1 MSAGF
6 DERHEAV
13 STVAGGR
20 EVDTLTEVLWAA
32 LHGPTTLERNERL

>member
-1 MSAGF
+1 MSPGF
-6 DERHEAV
+6 DELRDAV